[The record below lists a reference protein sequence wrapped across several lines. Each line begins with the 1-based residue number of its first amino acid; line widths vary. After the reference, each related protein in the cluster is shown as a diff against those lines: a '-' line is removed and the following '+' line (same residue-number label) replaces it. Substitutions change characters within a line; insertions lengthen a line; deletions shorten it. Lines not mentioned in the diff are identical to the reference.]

1 MRMSPVP
8 IASRHARH
16 RRAALLVGAIAL
28 ALFVAPAPARAQRAT
43 LERVTKQIVLDNGLQ
58 VIVVE
63 NHGVPLAT
71 LEVVVRN
78 GSFTQEPEDEG
89 VAHLFEHMLF
99 RGYTGS
105 SLDASFGQ
113 EAAGLNAGFNGTT
126 TEEAVTYYLTL
137 PSRNLGDGVQI
148 LSRMMR
154 DPKFREED
162 LARERQVV
170 LGEYERKTSDPFYH
184 LNSEVGTRLWGAGWS
199 RKNTLGSPVPLNA
212 ATAKRLENIYHRY
225 YVPNNAALVIT
236 GDVTPQAAFDI
247 ARREFSGWKRAPDPF
262 AGNPIPPIPKLAADN
277 SVVVSADVNDVTLMV
292 QWQGPSVRTDADA
305 TYAADVFS
313 DVLNQPT
320 SGFQKRLVDSGL
332 FQTLT
337 INYYT
342 LGYVGPITISGQT
355 TPDKLKPALAAL
367 KAEIARFA
375 EPGYFSEEELANVKK
390 ARAVDTAF
398 GLERASGLAHTVAF
412 WWSVAGLEYYMGYV
426 DNMASRSSDDLRA
439 YVRRYIEGKP
449 KVFGALLSSD
459 AAKQL
464 GPTVQAFLTMQA
476 AP

>member
-1 MRMSPVP
+1 MRP
-8 IASRHARH
+8 AHLATRHVQA
-16 RRAALLVGAIAL
+16 RRAALLAGACVLAAL
-28 ALFVAPAPARAQRAT
+28 AVPAPVRAQRAT
-43 LERVTKQIVLDNGLQ
+43 LERVTKQMVLDNGLQ

-78 GSFTQEPEDEG
+78 GSFTQEPQDDG

-99 RGYTGS
+99 RGYTGGS
-105 SLDASFGQ
+105 ANASFAQ
-113 EAAGLNAGFNGTT
+113 EASELNAGFNGTT

-137 PSRNLGDGVQI
+137 PSHNLGDGLQI

-154 DPKFREED
+154 DPRFREED

-184 LNSEVGTRLWGAGWS
+184 LTSEVGTRLWGAGWS
-199 RKNTLGSPVPLNA
+199 RKNTLGSPAPLNA
-212 ATAKRLENIYHRY
+212 ATAARLETIYHRY

-236 GDVTPQAAFDI
+236 GDVTPAAAFDL
-247 ARREFSGWKRAPDPF
+247 ARRNFADWKRAPDPF
-262 AGNPIPPIPKLAADN
+262 VAHPIPPIPPLAADT

-292 QWQGPSVRTDADA
+292 QWQGPSVRADPNA

-313 DVLNQPT
+313 DVLNQPS

-332 FQTLT
+332 FQSLG

-355 TPDKLKPALAAL
+355 TPDQLKAALTAL
-367 KAEIARFA
+367 KAEIARFG

-390 ARAVDTAF
+390 ARAVETAF

-426 DNMASRSSDDLRA
+426 DNMANRTSDDLRA

-449 KVFGALLSSD
+449 KVFGALLAPD
-459 AAKQL
+459 AARQI
-464 GPTVQAFLTMQA
+464 GPTVQAFLSTQA